1 MLRALILSGVLSLAF
16 AAPAL
21 AAGTRDAAACKAM
34 QATLAPRQT
43 EIADLTAARDAAAEL
58 TEVSGEAWEDVEIHR
73 LASKAH
79 AAAADEAKA
88 AYEAAKAKLARD
100 ELALQDAV
108 VRFNDDVAAFN
119 TRCTSKG

>member
-79 AAAADEAKA
+79 AVSSPNSRANGSLHSITRRSASAITMPAGMQRSSA
-88 AYEAAKAKLARD
+88 
-100 ELALQDAV
+100 LALAWAC
-108 VRFNDDVAAFN
+108 R
-119 TRCTSKG
+119 RR